1 MRHHRPA
8 VWIVC
13 SLLLAARAAHGQ
25 PVDQATRSAA
35 STLGYAGIEAFQ
47 AGDFT
52 AASERLEKA
61 YALLEA
67 PSLGLWSARA
77 LVQLGRLVRA
87 RERYAAVTRVSVS
100 SGDAAVQKQAQRDAA
115 RELAELGPRLAW
127 VRVRIVGTRPSQ
139 VSLNIDAAPVANA
152 TPGAPIAVD
161 PGAHVIEGRRFD
173 RTVRTEVMLVEGQ
186 HSTVELRFPGTAL
199 DAAAT
204 RDTAGD
210 GPWRAI
216 GWTALAL
223 GGAGL
228 AAGTAFGISSLMDLD
243 ALEDVAGCDLE
254 HYRCA
259 YEQRDRVQAYN
270 TKRIVSGVGL
280 VAGGALAAAG
290 AYLLVFETGPSTE
303 SSPESADVQLRVA
316 PDSVAV
322 HGRF

>member
-25 PVDQATRSAA
+25 PVDHATRSAA

-77 LVQLGRLVRA
+77 LVELGRLVRA
-87 RERYAAVTRVSVS
+87 RERYAEVTRVSVS
-100 SGDAAVQKQAQRDAA
+100 SGDASVQKQAQRDAA
-115 RELAELGPRLAW
+115 RELAALGPRLAW

-139 VSLNIDAAPVANA
+139 VSLSIDAAPVTNA

-161 PGAHVIEGRRFD
+161 PGSRVIEGRRSD
-173 RTVRTEVMLVEGQ
+173 RTVRTEVMLAEGQ
-186 HSTVELRFPGTAL
+186 HSTVELRFPDTA
-199 DAAAT
+199 
-204 RDTAGD
+204 RDTTAARDTGD
-210 GPWRAI
+210 GPWQAI
-216 GWTALAL
+216 GWTALAF

-243 ALEDVAGCDLE
+243 ALEDVEGCDLE
-254 HYRCA
+254 RYRCA

-270 TKRIVSGVGL
+270 TKRIVSGIGL

-290 AYLLVFETGPSTE
+290 AYLLVFETE
-303 SSPESADVQLRVA
+303 DSSEASPASAELQLRVA